1 MDNQREAE
9 LQNAA
14 RHVVSLLRS
23 ALTRESCPPSGMDE
37 GQVQREQVTAGRR
50 QHATQLQG
58 QATPGNR
65 VESAVR
71 PQRTLSG
78 VASGNSVDQSM
89 ARAFPGLF
97 KARKS
102 FIPTPKKRPAR
113 SMPIQFFLLNKSVE
127 RTPKASEELI
137 LLQAG
142 LGRRTV
148 AIPEDADH
156 SEVLHFKFYI

>member
-1 MDNQREAE
+1 AE

-58 QATPGNR
+58 QVTPGNR

-89 ARAFPGLF
+89 ARHEKALSQLLKKGLPGQCQF
-97 KARKS
+97 S
-102 FIPTPKKRPAR
+102 F
-113 SMPIQFFLLNKSVE
+113 SC
-127 RTPKASEELI
+127 
-137 LLQAG
+137 
-142 LGRRTV
+142 
-148 AIPEDADH
+148 
-156 SEVLHFKFYI
+156 